1 LKLARLIEENQVE
14 LALLDSLDMGK
25 PISGALAVDLP
36 VAIQTMEYFA
46 EAIDKMYDQV
56 APTDRGSL
64 GMITREPLGV
74 IGAVVPWNFPF
85 MLAIWKLAPALAA
98 GNSIVIKPAEQSPLS
113 ALKLAELAAEAGIP
127 GGVVNVL
134 PGFGPT
140 AGAALGRHMDVDAL
154 TFTGSGEVGRLF
166 MHYSAESNMKQV
178 SLELGGKTPQ
188 IVFEDAPPLDVLVE
202 AVAEG
207 IFFNQGEVCSAG
219 SRLLVHKSRR
229 DELVDALIGA
239 AKERK
244 AADPLDPETQTGAVV
259 EKVHLER
266 IMDYVR
272 IGKEEGV
279 RILVG
284 GNQTRHDTGGFY
296 VEPTI
301 MDGVQPDMR
310 VAQEEIFGPVL
321 AVMEFDDI
329 QEAVQIANGTRFG
342 LAAAVWTNDLTTAHT
357 VARDLR
363 AGTVWVNCF
372 DACDITMPFGGYRES
387 GFGRDN
393 SLHAL
398 DKYTQLKSTW
408 IQL

>member
-1 LKLARLIEENQVE
+1 
-14 LALLDSLDMGK
+14 
-25 PISGALAVDLP
+25 
-36 VAIQTMEYFA
+36 
-46 EAIDKMYDQV
+46 
-56 APTDRGSL
+56 
-64 GMITREPLGV
+64 
-74 IGAVVPWNFPF
+74 
-85 MLAIWKLAPALAA
+85 
-98 GNSIVIKPAEQSPLS
+98 
-113 ALKLAELAAEAGIP
+113 
-127 GGVVNVL
+127 
-134 PGFGPT
+134 
-140 AGAALGRHMDVDAL
+140 MDVDAL